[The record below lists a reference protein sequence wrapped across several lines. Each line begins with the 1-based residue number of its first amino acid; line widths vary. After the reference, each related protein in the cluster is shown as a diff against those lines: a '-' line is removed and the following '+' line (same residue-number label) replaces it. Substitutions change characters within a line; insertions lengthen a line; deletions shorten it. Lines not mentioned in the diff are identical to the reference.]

1 MKKRSLLPLILL
13 TMAACNKGEKGEW
26 VETSACMTVAEDATS
41 CPSSD
46 EVQSSELWVSGWCAD
61 EIKSVE
67 GQGTLLL
74 ADDEADT
81 GFNDSN
87 KCCYPVVAR
96 NTEPDCAI
104 GRPFQE
110 QGQAKVAAFQGP
122 TPQTPLAK
130 AWLEAA
136 RMEHASV
143 AAFSRLTL
151 DLMAVGA
158 PLPLLAQVQAAA
170 LDEVEH
176 ARITFALASGL
187 AGTELSPGPL
197 SFSEAIAPRTDM
209 AAIAFDAVVEGCIGE
224 TIGAYLARRVAQD
237 LPPGEQRDVLEALA
251 DDEERHAALSWGVV
265 AWLLREGGEPVRAAV
280 ESALQQPT
288 EVGGVMAILAGE
300 DLAGLLEQ
308 GGREILD
315 PAARALLAA

>member
-1 MKKRSLLPLILL
+1 MS
-13 TMAACNKGEKGEW
+13 
-26 VETSACMTVAEDATS
+26 VEDDTTT
-41 CPSSD
+41 CPSPE
-46 EVQSSELWVSGWCAD
+46 EVDQDAMWTPGWWCGQD
-61 EIKSVE
+61 IQSVE
-67 GQGTLLL
+67 GEGTFR
-74 ADDEADT
+74 EAEVTDT
-81 GFNDSN
+81 GGTPGAR
-87 KCCYPVVAR
+87 CCYPVVAR
-96 NTEPDCAI
+96 EATTRCAPV

-110 QGQAKVAAFQGP
+110 QGQIKVAAFNGP
-122 TPQTPLAK
+122 APHDPLAK

-143 AAFSRLTL
+143 ASFSRLTL

-187 AGTELSPGPL
+187 AGTELSPGPF
-197 SFSEAIAPRTDM
+197 SFSEAITPRTDM

-224 TIGAYLARRVAQD
+224 TIGAYLARQIAQD

-251 DDEERHAALSWGVV
+251 EDEERHAALSWGIV
-265 AWLLREGGEPVRAAV
+265 AWLLKEGGEPVRAAV

-300 DLAGLLEQ
+300 ALPELLKQ
-308 GGREILD
+308 GGRTILD
-315 PAARALLAA
+315 PAAEALLAA

>member
-13 TMAACNKGEKGEW
+13 TMAACKKGEW
-26 VETSACMTVAEDATS
+26 VETTACMSVAEDATT
-41 CPSSD
+41 CPSADDVSAG
-46 EVQSSELWVSGWCAD
+46 ELWVSGWCGTD
-61 EIKSVE
+61 VKSVE
-67 GQGTLLL
+67 GQGTLVP
-74 ADDEADT
+74 AGEQGDT
-81 GFNDSN
+81 GGLAST
-87 KCCYPVVAR
+87 KCCYPVVAQ
-96 NTEPDCAI
+96 NTEPECVI

-170 LDEVEH
+170 LDEVDH
-176 ARITFALASGL
+176 ARITFALASRL

-197 SFSEAIAPRTDM
+197 SFTEAITPRTDM

-224 TIGAYLARRVAQD
+224 TVGAYLARQVAQD
-237 LPPGEQRDVLEALA
+237 LPPGEQRDVLQALA
-251 DDEERHAALSWGVV
+251 EDEERHAALSWGIV
-265 AWLLREGGEPVRAAV
+265 AWLLEEGGAPVRAAV

-300 DLAGLLEQ
+300 GLPELLKRS
-308 GGREILD
+308 GREILD